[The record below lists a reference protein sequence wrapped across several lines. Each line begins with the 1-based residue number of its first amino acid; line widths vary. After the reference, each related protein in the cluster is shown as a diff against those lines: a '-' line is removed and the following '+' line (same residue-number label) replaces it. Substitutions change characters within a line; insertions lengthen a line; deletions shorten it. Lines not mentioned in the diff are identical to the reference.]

1 MTLSW
6 FENFTCS
13 YSTTQKAY
21 FIQRCKW
28 AHFDS
33 TSRVHHCIFTETWD
47 CTIVINGLSIY
58 RETCPLITMHYTS
71 SFQTQYLTD
80 VAFAW
85 CTVSAFHAF
94 SNKYCKHMVP
104 LFKFSHTFP
113 HTLNNPEKVLLTK
126 SSEPISLVNHV
137 YNKHLRKC
145 SYYIIGTLGLI
156 ILMGLSL
163 QNLMKHFLCLY
174 LIKSNPSE
182 IYMVFYVSH
191 AQHKD
196 VFNSV
201 TIQYIGQFIFLHT
214 IWTSQLVILT

>member
-58 RETCPLITMHYTS
+58 RETCRLITMHYTS
-71 SFQTQYLTD
+71 SFQPQYFTD

-85 CTVSAFHAF
+85 CTLSAFHAF

-104 LFKFSHTFP
+104 LFKFSHSFP
-113 HTLNNPEKVLLTK
+113 HTLNNPAKVLLTK

-137 YNKHLRKC
+137 YNKHLSKC

-174 LIKSNPSE
+174 LSPILVRSTWCSMYPMHNIK
-182 IYMVFYVSH
+182 H
-191 AQHKD
+191 

-201 TIQYIGQFIFLHT
+201 TIQYIGQIIFLHA